1 MLHTDSMILTSGMC
15 AALMAMVF
23 FAMRRIPGMA
33 PGGLYWWG
41 LSNAQ
46 FAVASALLVSQGA
59 LGLALGIGLSS
70 TLFIAGMAALV
81 IGCREFFGLPRYTR
95 LVGLTALL
103 ATLGLLYFTF
113 VDNQS
118 LMRISLVG
126 GFATIVLLDVARLCL
141 PGARERIMRF
151 PALVLGAVALAGA
164 ALHALRATQA
174 GWMFAGGAPV
184 FDPALLMHVV
194 RLYNAFAMTA
204 LAVGFL
210 MLAHVRLRASLERQI
225 THDALT
231 GALSRTGFMDAC
243 DAILKRADR
252 LGRPVCLA
260 FIDLDHFKTINDVY
274 GHFGGD
280 RVLEHFA
287 ASTTRS
293 IGNEHAFGRLGG
305 EEFALLYHNMA
316 LEDARLHSYRLRTD
330 IERHGCPSD
339 DHWIMYTVSIGL
351 VERHPGESLSALLQ
365 RADAALYSAK
375 AAGRNAVSVG
385 RDNGADALVDL
396 GATAH

>member
-41 LSNAQ
+41 LANAQ
-46 FAVASALLVSQGA
+46 FAVASALLVSQSA

-70 TLFIAGMAALV
+70 TLFIGGMAALV
-81 IGCREFFGLPRYTR
+81 IGSREFFGLPRHPR

-103 ATLGLLYFTF
+103 VVLGMLYFTF
-113 VDNQS
+113 VENHA
-118 LMRISLVG
+118 LMRITLIG
-126 GFATIVLLDVARLCL
+126 WFTTIALLDVARLCL
-141 PGARERIMRF
+141 PGARERMMRF
-151 PALVLGAVALAGA
+151 PALILGAVALAGA

-174 GWMFAGGAPV
+174 GWMASGGTPML
-184 FDPALLMHVV
+184 DPGLLMQAV

-210 MLAHVRLRASLERQI
+210 MLAHARLRASLERQI

-231 GALSRTGFMDAC
+231 GALSRTGFMDVC
-243 DAILKRADR
+243 DGMLKRADR

-316 LEDARLHSYRLRTD
+316 LEDARLHSFRLRTD

-351 VERHPGESLSALLQ
+351 VERHPGEPLSALLQ
-365 RADAALYSAK
+365 RADAALYAAK
-375 AAGRNAVSVG
+375 DAGRNAVSVG
-385 RDNGADALVDL
+385 RENGPDTLPEL
-396 GATAH
+396 GAAH